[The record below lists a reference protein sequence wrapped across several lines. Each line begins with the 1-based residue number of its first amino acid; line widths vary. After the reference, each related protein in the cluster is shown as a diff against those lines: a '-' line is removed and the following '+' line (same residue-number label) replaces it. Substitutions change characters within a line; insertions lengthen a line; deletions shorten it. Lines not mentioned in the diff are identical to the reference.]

1 MKEKPIMAQRIR
13 ELRKAQGLTQAQ
25 LAERAH
31 LKETAIRSYEN
42 GLREP
47 NSKAMA
53 ALERYFRVSGEYLR
67 GEVDRET
74 FLQNSATIQNRLDGL
89 VDLFQ
94 NFKLDFDCSSQE
106 RQMLAVSILS
116 GVMETV
122 TTQLL
127 HDDGPA
133 DLDGEQFAQIF
144 QAAFALN
151 PQGRTELAKRA
162 AELTQLEQYKL

>member
-1 MKEKPIMAQRIR
+1 MNKKSAMGQRIQ
-13 ELRKAQGLTQAQ
+13 ELRKAAGLTQEQ
-25 LAERAH
+25 LAQRIGVSMA
-31 LKETAIRSYEN
+31 AVRNYEN

-53 ALERYFRVSGEYLR
+53 ALERFFKVSGEYLR
-67 GEVDRET
+67 CEIDRET
-74 FLQNSATIQNRLDGL
+74 FLQNSAVIQDRLDGL
-89 VDLFQ
+89 VGLFQ
-94 NFKLDFDCSSQE
+94 TFKLDFDCSSQE

-116 GVMETV
+116 GVMEPV

-151 PQGRTELAKRA
+151 PQGRTVLAKRA
-162 AELTQLEQYKL
+162 AELTQLEQYKR

>member
-1 MKEKPIMAQRIR
+1 MNKKSAMGQRIQ
-13 ELRKAQGLTQAQ
+13 ELRKAAGLTQEQ
-25 LAERAH
+25 LAQRIGVSMA
-31 LKETAIRSYEN
+31 AVRNYEN

-53 ALERYFRVSGEYLR
+53 ALERFFKVSGEYLR
-67 GEVDRET
+67 CEIDRET
-74 FLQNSATIQNRLDGL
+74 FLQNSAVIQDRLDGL
-89 VDLFQ
+89 VGLFQ
-94 NFKLDFDCSSQE
+94 AFKLDFDCSSQE

-144 QAAFALN
+144 QAAFELN
-151 PQGRTELAKRA
+151 SQGRTELAKRA
-162 AELTQLEQYKL
+162 AELTQLEQYKR

>member
-1 MKEKPIMAQRIR
+1 MNKKSAMGQRIQELRKDAGLTQEQLAQRIGVSMAAVR
-13 ELRKAQGLTQAQ
+13 N
-25 LAERAH
+25 
-31 LKETAIRSYEN
+31 YEN

-53 ALERYFRVSGEYLR
+53 ALERFFKVSG
-67 GEVDRET
+67 
-74 FLQNSATIQNRLDGL
+74 
-89 VDLFQ
+89 
-94 NFKLDFDCSSQE
+94 DFDCSSQE

-127 HDDGPA
+127 RDDGPA
-133 DLDGEQFAQIF
+133 DLDGDQFAQIF

-162 AELTQLEQYKL
+162 AELTQLEQYKR

>member
-1 MKEKPIMAQRIR
+1 MNKKSAMGQRIQELRKDAGLTQEQLAQRIGVSMAAVR
-13 ELRKAQGLTQAQ
+13 N
-25 LAERAH
+25 
-31 LKETAIRSYEN
+31 YEN

-53 ALERYFRVSGEYLR
+53 ALERFFKVSGEYLR
-67 GEVDRET
+67 GDIDRET
-74 FLQNSATIQNRLDGL
+74 FLQNSATIQDRLDGL
-89 VDLFQ
+89 VGLFQ
-94 NFKLDFDCSSQE
+94 TFKLDFDCSSQE

-127 HDDGPA
+127 RDDGP
-133 DLDGEQFAQIF
+133 DQFAQIF

-162 AELTQLEQYKL
+162 AELTQLEQYKR